1 MDVSFQTQEGRF
13 NLRVSGLLIHENR
26 LLIMK
31 DEQTPYYYIPGGRIA
46 LNETAET
53 AIVREFQEELHVNAS
68 IERMVFVG
76 ESFFTEEVN
85 KEDYHEI
92 CMYYLMNVE
101 KSSYIYED
109 NQFLCDEDGTRCLT
123 FTWMPIEELKNQYI
137 YPVFIKEKI
146 MNLPEQI
153 EYVIEI
159 RK

>member
-13 NLRVSGLLIHENR
+13 NLRVAGLLINENR

-53 AIVREFQEELHVNAS
+53 SILREFKEELHVDAT

-76 ESFFTEEVN
+76 ESFFNEEVN
-85 KEDYHEI
+85 KEDFHEI
-92 CMYYLMNVE
+92 CFYYIMNVD
-101 KSSYIYED
+101 KQAYIFNE
-109 NQFLCDEDGTRCLT
+109 NRFLCDEDGTRNLK
-123 FTWMPIEELKNQYI
+123 FTWMPLEELKNQYI
-137 YPVFIKEKI
+137 YPLFIKERI
-146 MNLPEQI
+146 MNLPDQI
-153 EYVIEI
+153 EFVTEA